1 MISRKI
7 FSGVLVLALILG
19 FTAAPTFAGDPD
31 RIGTA
36 AGVQVQIP
44 VGARDIAMG
53 GANIAL
59 TSGVDAIFWNPAGLP
74 RMGNVAVAQF
84 STMQI
89 FSDIGVN
96 YLAVAY
102 NDEDFGAIG
111 FSIKSLSFGDI
122 PWTTTEDMDGETGR
136 TFNPTFVTMGL
147 TYSRSLTENVYLG
160 LTAKLITESVPRAE
174 ASAFAFDV
182 GLQYDQLG
190 GIEDVS
196 FGVTIK
202 NIGTNLRYEGS
213 GLGDN
218 YINDLGQ
225 EYYLKTEAASN
236 QLPTAFEFGVAYS
249 ASIAEDQTLSVPVLF
264 QSNNFEN
271 DAIRVGLEYSFQ
283 NMLFARGGYNYA
295 LGSESEDVLH
305 TFALGAGIHYPVGE
319 IDLMF
324 DYSFRNSQY
333 FDANNIF
340 TLAIGF

>member
-7 FSGVLVLALILG
+7 FSGLLVLALILG
-19 FTAAPTFAGDPD
+19 FTAAPTFAGDAD

-59 TSGVDAIFWNPAGLP
+59 TSGVDAIYWNPAGLP
-74 RMGNVAVAQF
+74 RMENVAVAQF

-89 FSDIGVN
+89 FNDIGVN

-111 FSIKSLSFGDI
+111 FSIKSLGFGDI
-122 PWTTTEDMDGETGR
+122 PWTTTEDMDGESGR

-147 TYSRSLTENVYLG
+147 TYSRALTENVYLG
-160 LTAKLITESVPRAE
+160 LTAKLITESVPRAS

-190 GIEDVS
+190 GIENVS

-202 NIGTNLRYEGS
+202 NIGTNLRYEGA
-213 GLGDN
+213 GLGSN
-218 YINDLGQ
+218 YLNEVGQ
-225 EYYLKTEAASN
+225 EYYLKTEASSN
-236 QLPTAFEFGVAYS
+236 QLPTAFEFGVAYT

-264 QSNNFEN
+264 QSNNFDN
-271 DAIRVGLEYSFQ
+271 DAVRFGLEYGFQ
-283 NMLFARGGYNYA
+283 NMIFVRGGYNLPMA
-295 LGSESEDVLH
+295 AESEDVLH
-305 TFALGAGIHYPVGE
+305 TFAVGAGIHYPLGGV
-319 IDLMF
+319 DLMV
-324 DYSFRNSQY
+324 DYSFRSEQY
-333 FDANNIF
+333 FDANHIF
-340 TLAIGF
+340 TLGLGF

>member
-7 FSGVLVLALILG
+7 FSGLLVLALILG

-36 AGVQVQIP
+36 AGVQAQIP

-74 RMGNVAVAQF
+74 RMSNVAVAQF

-89 FSDIGVN
+89 FNDIGVN

-122 PWTTTEDMDGETGR
+122 PWTTTEDMDGEAGR

-147 TYSRSLTENVYLG
+147 TYSRPLTENVYLG

-174 ASAFAFDV
+174 ASAFAFDI

-190 GIEDVS
+190 GIEGIS
-196 FGVTIK
+196 FGVAIK
-202 NIGTNLRYEGS
+202 NIGTNMRYEGS
-213 GLGDN
+213 GLGDT
-218 YINDLGQ
+218 YVNDLGQ
-225 EYYLKTEAASN
+225 EYYIKTEAASN
-236 QLPTAFEFGVAYS
+236 QLPTAFDFGIAYS
-249 ASIAEDQTLSVPVLF
+249 SEIAEDQKLTVPLLF

-271 DAIRVGLEYSFQ
+271 DVVRVGLEYSFQ
-283 NMLFARGGYNYA
+283 NMLFARAGYNHS
-295 LGSESEDVLH
+295 LGTETEDQLH
-305 TFALGAGIHYPVGE
+305 TFAVGAGINYPLGDV
-319 IDLMF
+319 DLIF
-324 DYSFRNSQY
+324 DYSYRSEQY

-340 TLAIGF
+340 TLALGF